1 MVIGPSVADPANT
14 YHGAVGGIPNGTRRR
29 SSRGWSPMSSAIV
42 ILRLTAVM
50 HPDG

>member
-1 MVIGPSVADPANT
+1 VDDPANT
-14 YHGAVGGIPNGTRRR
+14 HYGAVGRIPNGTRRR
-29 SSRGWSPMSSAIV
+29 SSRRRSPMSSAIV